1 MKVCCKIIVTAIE
14 PAVSLMATN
23 VFQIMIVYSS
33 HMPSFIILLSLMC
46 SFTAIDVYTLT
57 YSSSIWPLEGAVPP
71 FSYLIEEPDDC
82 SRIMWHFDAQLTTV
96 QDYAKAFRPF
106 KCVFLFD
113 AVQKMCWSSMWQC
126 YEDLLMPLTI
136 SLSLSP
142 IFPAPSPL

>member
-1 MKVCCKIIVTAIE
+1 
-14 PAVSLMATN
+14 
-23 VFQIMIVYSS
+23 
-33 HMPSFIILLSLMC
+33 MC

-71 FSYLIEEPDDC
+71 FSCLIEEPDDC

-113 AVQKMCWSSMWQC
+113 AVQKCADRVCDSATRT
-126 YEDLLMPLTI
+126 Y
-136 SLSLSP
+136 
-142 IFPAPSPL
+142 